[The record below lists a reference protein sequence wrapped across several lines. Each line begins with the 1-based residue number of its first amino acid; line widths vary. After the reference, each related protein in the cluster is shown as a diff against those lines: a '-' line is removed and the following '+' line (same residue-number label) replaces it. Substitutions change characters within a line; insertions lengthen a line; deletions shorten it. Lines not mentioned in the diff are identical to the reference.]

1 MNNFYFVKLL
11 ILCGKAQPPVLLYG
25 FCSPAARRTY
35 TWKTLDKK
43 SKLLKVYTAILSEIE
58 INDFTEALT
67 RPGTI
72 SLGEFSFSSPQ
83 LVKRPEVLSND
94 SNTRSQGPISE
105 YRRLIELWNVNKEDL
120 FEKIESGFD
129 ETERNTY
136 YSVKELLRWAKGE
149 CGIDFSENGWR
160 LGNFEFYEPSEY
172 KDAFEVETYKKN
184 HLTRTTIRKKHSFP
198 IPLIVNCTASHR
210 GRSVINQSRIFTP
223 DEETVEFISNEPM
236 VNITVQIWDETSGKL
251 IFSKCISILMNLS
264 LNVQTSSGQY
274 FVQDPWS
281 QKLYASAK
289 NRSGIIHEQIE
300 RLSRSSSYETFSIK
314 SKTYTSIDAAIEAGT
329 RLASRYKSS
338 APTGAFIANHAKDG
352 EIESFLKIIEYLK
365 PASVKKAVI
374 ADPYFSVFAA
384 GKILSRIPRFDIE
397 IEIITSSGNTDPD
410 TGNKISEYEELQKFL
425 TAKSGILHNN
435 LLVYNLH
442 REGNSDKQV
451 FHDRYLIRYF
461 DNGTIDGFLLSNS
474 LNSMG
479 QFYPFVI
486 APLEH
491 EVCMEVCE
499 YLNTMLDPETQS
511 GIPRDRRIVCSK
523 LYDSRQRETPS
534 DDSECQNSIITEWLA
549 PWCNK
554 DSEISIPVQ
563 DIDKAVEIIKTNWN
577 NDRDTACRALSMI
590 GSEITMYSPKDL
602 SDIVQKKE
610 IAKEF
615 TDVFLPLA
623 KDIETKRNYE
633 KIDRSSPD
641 YRLRALLNDSAKP
654 NPVGFS
660 LLFDQAGHIW
670 YRNHRWLHGGYTL
683 LLWLSPEVYI
693 TELERLKSPLMF
705 DILAARMLFWP
716 WDEQLFLIA
725 MEADSDCIRAL
736 CIEWIFR
743 QLESKEVSCED
754 VEKNLGTV
762 SAGKRLLPCM
772 HLISKMTFHLRMSAV
787 DVDMQ
792 TWNRLYSR
800 LIEMTAADAA
810 ACSPEIRKEALAWL
824 YDCEEVSNCTLYLRM
839 ADASKDNSI
848 RDEFLRTAIS
858 AVEKSI
864 VKRNYGKSQ
873 TPELVSLYV
882 TAMDA
887 LYGEDSEKKIVGK
900 IVDWNV
906 FETAAEPELRNYA
919 HDRWHTASI
928 RAKWQMQM
936 LQEYH
941 RRHPEA
947 EKTQKWLNIWEE
959 VMQQL
964 S

>member
-1 MNNFYFVKLL
+1 MNNYYFIKLL
-11 ILCGKAQPPVLLYG
+11 ILSGKTHTPVLLYG

-43 SKLLKVYTAILSEIE
+43 SNLLKVYTAILSEIE

-72 SLGEFSFSSPQ
+72 SLGELSFSSPQ

-94 SNTRSQGPISE
+94 GNTRSQGPISE
-105 YRRLIELWNVNKEDL
+105 YRRLMELWNVNKKDL

-129 ETERNTY
+129 EAERNTY
-136 YSVKELLRWAKGE
+136 YSIKKLFRWAKGE

-172 KDAFEVETYKKN
+172 KDAFEVETYKEN
-184 HLTRTTIRKKHSFP
+184 HLTRTTIRKKYSFP

-223 DEETVEFISNEPM
+223 NEETVEFISNEPM

-251 IFSKCISILMNLS
+251 IFSKCRSILMNLS

-314 SKTYTSIDAAIEAGT
+314 SQTYTSIDAAIEAGT
-329 RLASRYKSS
+329 CLASRYKSS

-384 GKILSRIPRFDIE
+384 GKILSRIPRSDIE

-442 REGNSDKQV
+442 REGSSDKQV

-461 DNGTIDGFLLSNS
+461 DNGIIDGFLLSNS

-499 YLNTMLDPETQS
+499 HLNSMLDPDIQA
-511 GIPRDRRIVCSK
+511 GISRGRRIVCDV
-523 LYDSRQRETPS
+523 LYDSRHKETQAPIS
-534 DDSECQNSIITEWLA
+534 DYGYSIIAQWLA
-549 PWCNK
+549 PWCNE

-563 DIDKAVEIIKTNWN
+563 DLDKAVEIIKTNWN
-577 NDRDTACRALSMI
+577 NDRNTACRALSMI
-590 GSEITMYSPKDL
+590 GLITARYSPDTL
-602 SDIVQKKE
+602 ADIIKKKGIE
-610 IAKEF
+610 EEF

-623 KDIETKRNYE
+623 EDIEIKRDYK
-633 KIDRSSPD
+633 KIGCTSLV
-641 YRLRALLNDSAKP
+641 YGLRALLIGSAKP
-654 NPVGFS
+654 NPAGFER
-660 LLFDQAGHIW
+660 LFHEAGHIW
-670 YRNHRWLHGGYTL
+670 YPDHHWLHGGYTL

-693 TELERLKSPLMF
+693 AELERLKSPLMF
-705 DILAARMLFWP
+705 DILASTMQFLL
-716 WDEQLFLIA
+716 WDEQLFLMA
-725 MEADSDCIRAL
+725 MEADLYCIRAL
-736 CIEWIFR
+736 CAEWIFQ
-743 QLESKEVSCED
+743 QLETRALSCVY
-754 VEKNLGTV
+754 VEKIFGKT
-762 SAGKRLLPCM
+762 SADKKLLPCM
-772 HLISKMTFHLRMSAV
+772 HLISKMTFHFRTSA
-787 DVDMQ
+787 DADADEQ
-792 TWNRLYSR
+792 TWNDLYCR

-810 ACSPEIRKEALAWL
+810 ACTSEIRKEALAWL
-824 YDCEEVSNCTLYLRM
+824 NDREEVSKCRLHLRM
-839 ADASKDNSI
+839 ADASKDKNI

-858 AVEKSI
+858 AAEKSL
-864 VKRNYGKSQ
+864 VKPNNEKPQ
-873 TPELVSLYV
+873 PTELISLYV

-887 LYGEDSEKKIVGK
+887 LYGEDSEKKILGK

-906 FETAAEPELRNYA
+906 FETAAEPELKNYA
-919 HDRWHTASI
+919 HDRWHAASI
-928 RAKWQMQM
+928 RAKWQVQM
-936 LQEYH
+936 LREYH

-947 EKTQKWLNIWEE
+947 EKTQKWLNMWKDIK
-959 VMQQL
+959 
-964 S
+964 